1 MMGII
6 KSEAQ
11 RAFFDSHRSNADL
24 VKLFLNGF
32 DITFACE
39 KHISNT
45 FIYAY
50 ILKPE
55 DFMKESFGFEKEM
68 LLVYSPYSQMEPR
81 SIQAIDELCRH
92 YPVPS
97 RFMRKF
103 VCRLRQT

>member
-1 MMGII
+1 MGIV

-50 ILKPE
+50 IFL
-55 DFMKESFGFEKEM
+55 SN
-68 LLVYSPYSQMEPR
+68 L
-81 SIQAIDELCRH
+81 
-92 YPVPS
+92 
-97 RFMRKF
+97 
-103 VCRLRQT
+103 

>member
-11 RAFFDSHRSNADL
+11 RAFFDSHRINADL

-68 LLVYSPYSQMEPR
+68 LWFILL
-81 SIQAIDELCRH
+81 I
-92 YPVPS
+92 
-97 RFMRKF
+97 
-103 VCRLRQT
+103 LRWSLDLFRP

>member
-1 MMGII
+1 MGII

-45 FIYAY
+45 FIYLAALYPSNAGRVLAY
-50 ILKPE
+50 CTTAAIKS
-55 DFMKESFGFEKEM
+55 DTRES
-68 LLVYSPYSQMEPR
+68 SAS
-81 SIQAIDELCRH
+81 
-92 YPVPS
+92 
-97 RFMRKF
+97 
-103 VCRLRQT
+103 VC

>member
-1 MMGII
+1 MGII

-32 DITFACE
+32 DIAFACE

-55 DFMKESFGFEKEM
+55 DFMKESFSYTINIQH
-68 LLVYSPYSQMEPR
+68 LLSLVKLLNPR
-81 SIQAIDELCRH
+81 RIHRN
-92 YPVPS
+92 V
-97 RFMRKF
+97 
-103 VCRLRQT
+103 RL